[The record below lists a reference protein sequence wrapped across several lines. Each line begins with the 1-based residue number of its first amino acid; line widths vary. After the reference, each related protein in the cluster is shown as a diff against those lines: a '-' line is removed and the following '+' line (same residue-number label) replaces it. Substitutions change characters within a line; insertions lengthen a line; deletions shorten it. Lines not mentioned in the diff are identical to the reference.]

1 MIALN
6 LTIRRKWFD
15 LIRIGTKREE
25 FRMCNNQQVVRLA
38 KEAIRHGLPSNAVAV
53 FRNGYRMDSP
63 ALAVRL
69 IGMSIRSGD
78 MAAHPEWGEPTGKG
92 SHFVISLGKVL
103 FVAPYHDVREAFKEG
118 GEKW

>member
-1 MIALN
+1 MRADIN
-6 LTIRRKWFD
+6 LPIKGKWFD
-15 LIRIGTKREE
+15 MIARGEKREE
-25 FRMCNNQQVVRLA
+25 YRTLDNRQVVRFA
-38 KEAIRHGLPSNAVAV
+38 KESMRHGLPSNAVAV

-69 IGMSIRSGD
+69 IGMSVRSGD

-103 FVAPYHDVREAFKEG
+103 SVAPYHDVRETFKEG
-118 GEKW
+118 CAE